1 MSVFDVAVIQAAPIV
16 LDSHATTRKVC
27 TLIADAG
34 ARGARLVLFPEA
46 MIPAYPRGL
55 TFGTVVGERSAAGR
69 RAFARYHDAAVTVP
83 GPVTEA
89 IGQAAHA
96 ADCWVV
102 IGVVER
108 AARSGTLFCTM
119 LYFGP
124 DGALHGLHRKL
135 KPTGAER
142 LVWGEGDGSTL
153 TAIRTSLGT
162 IGGLICWE
170 NLMPLARMAMYEKGV
185 DLWLAPTAD
194 ARDAWQATIRHIA
207 CEGRCFVLSANQ
219 FVTRDM
225 MPADWEV
232 PAGDDAILCRGG
244 SAIIDPLGHYVAGPL
259 WDEEG
264 ILTARLDLAAI
275 AAARFDFDVAGHYAR
290 PDVFRLIV
298 NEQPG
303 RGVETGSDVGAEG
316 GS

>member
-1 MSVFDVAVIQAAPIV
+1 MNPIDVAVVQAAPIV
-16 LDSHATTRKVC
+16 LDTDATTRKVC
-27 TLIADAG
+27 ALIADA
-34 ARGARLVLFPEA
+34 ASRGARLILFPEA

-55 TFGTVVGERSAAGR
+55 TFGTVVGERSEAGR
-69 RAFARYHDAAVTVP
+69 RAFARYHDAAVAVP

-89 IGQAAHA
+89 IGVAAREA
-96 ADCWVV
+96 GCWVV

-108 AARSGTLFCTM
+108 TARSGTLFCTM

-153 TAIRTSLGT
+153 TAIDTPFGT

-170 NLMPLARMAMYEKGV
+170 NLMPLARMAMYEKGI
-185 DLWLAPTAD
+185 DIWLAPTAD

-219 FVTRDM
+219 FVTRAM
-225 MPADWEV
+225 MPPDWEI

-244 SAIIDPLGHYVAGPL
+244 SAIIDPLGRYLAGPL

-275 AAARFDFDVAGHYAR
+275 DRKSV
-290 PDVFRLIV
+290 V
-298 NEQPG
+298 
-303 RGVETGSDVGAEG
+303 
-316 GS
+316 